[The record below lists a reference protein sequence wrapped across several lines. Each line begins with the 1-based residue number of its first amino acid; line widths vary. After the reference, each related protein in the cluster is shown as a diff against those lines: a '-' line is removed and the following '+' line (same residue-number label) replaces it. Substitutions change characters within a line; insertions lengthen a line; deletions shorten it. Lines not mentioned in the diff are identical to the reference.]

1 MIGRLKGKAEAIGES
16 YLILDVNGV
25 GYEVQASSRTLRNIK
40 PGDEVALTIDTHVRE
55 DAIRLYGFSSEVERS
70 WFRTLQTVQGVGAKV
85 SLAVLS
91 ALSTQDLANAIALG
105 NYGAVQQANG
115 VGKVV
120 AQRIVAELKT
130 KAPALTIASVNVVGT
145 PGPAGGKPVSVPS
158 PQNNHVAEA
167 MSALTNLGYGPADAS
182 RLDRETCGWK
192 SPGCYAP
199 TRWSSGTR
207 ACGRCRTPRSPCVAP
222 ASRCRCS
229 GPSR

>member
-16 YLILDVNGV
+16 HLILDVNGV

-120 AQRIVAELKT
+120 AQRIVAELKN
-130 KAPALTIASVNVVGT
+130 KAPALAIASVNVVGT
-145 PGPAGGKPVSVPS
+145 PGSTGGKPGSVPS
-158 PQNNHVAEA
+158 QPQNNHVAEA

-182 RLDRETCGWK
+182 R
-192 SPGCYAP
+192 A
-199 TRWSSGTR
+199 
-207 ACGRCRTPRSPCVAP
+207 VAV
-222 ASRCRCS
+222 AANELGEAADTAKLIRRGLKELSR
-229 GPSR
+229 

>member
-1 MIGRLKGKAEAIGES
+1 MIGRLKGKAEAIGEGH
-16 YLILDVNGV
+16 LILDVNGV

-91 ALSTQDLANAIALG
+91 ALSTSDLANAIALG
-105 NYGAVQQANG
+105 NWGAVQQANG

-130 KAPALTIASVNVVGT
+130 KAPALAMAGVNVVGSGGT
-145 PGPAGGKPVSVPS
+145 AGSGGSGGDTVPTG
-158 PQNNHVAEA
+158 NHVAEA

-182 RLDRETCGWK
+182 RAVSAAVKELGSDADTAKLIRRGLKEL
-192 SPGCYAP
+192 A
-199 TRWSSGTR
+199 R
-207 ACGRCRTPRSPCVAP
+207 
-222 ASRCRCS
+222 
-229 GPSR
+229 